1 MEKTLKIINE
11 LEEKGVI
18 GKYAVGGGIA
28 AIFYIE
34 PLLTYDL
41 DIFFIP
47 AKEIQGLITLSPIYD
62 YLTGKGYQIEKEQII
77 IEGVPVQLIP
87 VYNELIREAVENAVE
102 IEYKQA
108 MIRVVKAEYLVAI
121 MVQTFRPKD
130 KERIIKFMDEGE
142 LDLEYLKGILQK
154 YNLNEKFEQLMGLY
168 HGKYRYR

>member
-1 MEKTLKIINE
+1 MEKALEVVNE
-11 LEEKGVI
+11 LEKNGVI

-28 AIFYIE
+28 AVFYIE

-47 AKEIQGLITLSPIYD
+47 AKESRGLITLSPIYD

-77 IEGVPVQLIP
+77 IEEIPVQLIP
-87 VYNELIREAVENAVE
+87 VYNELTREAVENAVDT
-102 IEYKQA
+102 IYKQTPVR
-108 MIRVVKAEYLVAI
+108 IVRAEYLVAI

-142 LDLEYLKGILQK
+142 LDSEYLRGILQR
-154 YNLNEKFEQLMGLY
+154 YNLSEKFEQLMRLY
-168 HGKYRYR
+168 HGK